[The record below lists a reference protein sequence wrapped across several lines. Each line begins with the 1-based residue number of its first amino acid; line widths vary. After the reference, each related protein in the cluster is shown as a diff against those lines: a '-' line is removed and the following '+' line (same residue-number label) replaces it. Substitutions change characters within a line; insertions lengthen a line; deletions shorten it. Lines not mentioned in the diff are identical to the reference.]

1 MEKPIFFSNHAKQQM
16 LLRGAKTEEVIVTI
30 NSGGRLDA
38 KKGKYKARYEFP
50 FGETSPQNDQFYQY
64 KRIEAIFAENLDRIV
79 VITVKVY
86 YYN

>member
-38 KKGKYKARYEFP
+38 KGKYKARYEFP
-50 FGETSPQNDQFYQY
+50 FGETSPQNEEFYQY
-64 KRIEAIFAENLDRIV
+64 KRIEAIFAEDRDRIV

>member
-1 MEKPIFFSNHAKQQM
+1 MEKPIFFSHHAKQQM

-38 KKGKYKARYEFP
+38 KKGKYKARYEFLC
-50 FGETSPQNDQFYQY
+50 GETSAQNEQFYQY
-64 KRIEAIFAENLDRIV
+64 KRIEAIFADNPDQIV